1 MFISVLGFEIC
12 RKPLNCELEDMA
24 SVTVTQQFKTIFVAA
39 DHHIMEIEGR
49 MTEKSCLHQQTTP
62 VCLTA
67 TKTIITTIN
76 GTQAT
81 PEPHSTTPR
90 YTLWRKRTA
99 GAIITN
105 KAQ

>member
-1 MFISVLGFEIC
+1 MLNSFIGFKIC
-12 RKPLNCELEDMA
+12 RKPLNHELEDMA
-24 SVTVTQQFKTIFVAA
+24 SVTVTQQFKTIIVAA
-39 DHHIMEIEGR
+39 DHIMETEGR
-49 MTEKSCLHQQTTP
+49 MTAKLCLHQQTTP

-76 GTQAT
+76 GTLAT

-90 YTLWRKRTA
+90 YTLWRKRTP